1 MAGSP
6 PELQKNAIGMW
17 QIVFFVIAAAAP
29 LTGMLGIIPVDIQL
43 GNGAGVPGAF
53 VIAGVILLIFSVGY
67 AAMSR
72 HVVNAGAFYA
82 YLAQGLS
89 PHFGVGGAFVAVV
102 SYTTMQVGV
111 YALFGFFSTVILNP
125 LLNLH
130 LPWYAYS
137 AVAIALVQFLGMRK
151 LDLSGWVLG
160 LFISLEMGILL
171 ALTLSIVWHG
181 GGPQGFNLRPFAP
194 REVLGG
200 HPGIAIMFAL
210 ASFVGFE
217 ATAIYGEE
225 SRNPTRTVPLAT
237 YAAVSIIMVFFAF
250 TTWAIISSYG
260 VDRVVAAAVADPGN
274 FWFAKSDEYLGRIGT
289 GIMRALLLS
298 SIFACLLAFH
308 NTITRYL
315 YALGREGLLWRFLA
329 GIHPRF
335 KSPYKAS
342 YVQTGCAVVCVL
354 GSVMTG
360 ADPLTVVFSWTSA
373 FATIGIVGLQFLVS
387 AAVMVFFRRNG
398 MDQRVWNT
406 IVAPV
411 MGMVGLGYAL
421 YLLIA
426 NLPALSGSNDG
437 LVRSFPWIMLAV
449 MLVGIGVSL
458 GMSWRGSRMSRRL
471 TEALEEG

>member
-1 MAGSP
+1 MP
-6 PELQKNAIGMW
+6 PLKKSAIGMW

-29 LTGMLGIIPVDIQL
+29 LTGMLGIIPVAIRL

-53 VIAGVILLIFSVGY
+53 VAAGLILLVFSVGY

-82 YLAQGLS
+82 YLAQGLGQC
-89 PHFGVGGAFVAVV
+89 FGVGGAFVAVV

-111 YALFGFFSTVILNP
+111 YALFGFFATVIVNP
-125 LLNLH
+125 LISLTV
-130 LPWYAYS
+130 PWWAYS

-151 LDLSGWVLG
+151 LDLSGFLLG

-171 ALTLSIVWHG
+171 ALSLAIVLHG
-181 GGPQGFNLRPFAP
+181 GGPQGFNLRPFAW
-194 REVLGG
+194 REVVSG

-250 TTWAIISSYG
+250 VTWAIISSYG
-260 VDRVVAAAVADPGN
+260 VDHVVAAAFADPGN
-274 FWFAKSDEYLGRIGT
+274 FWFAKSDAYLGPWGT
-289 GIMRALLLS
+289 GIMRGLLLS

-315 YALGREGLLWRFLA
+315 YALGREGLLWGFLA
-329 GIHPRF
+329 DVHPRF
-335 KSPYKAS
+335 QSPYKAS
-342 YVQTGCAVVCVL
+342 YVQTGCAVVGVAA
-354 GSVMTG
+354 SVMSGT
-360 ADPLTVVFSWTSA
+360 DPLTVVFSWTSA

-387 AAVMVFFRRNG
+387 AAVIVFFRRNG
-398 MDQRVWNT
+398 LDKRVWNT
-406 IVAPV
+406 MVAPGL
-411 MGMVGLGYAL
+411 GMAGLGYAL
-421 YLLIA
+421 YLLIT
-426 NLPALSGSNDG
+426 NLPALSGSDDG
-437 LVRSFPWIMLAV
+437 FVRSFPWIMLAV
-449 MLVGIGVSL
+449 MLLGVGLSLGVARRGVSVPL
-458 GMSWRGSRMSRRL
+458 APVAD
-471 TEALEEG
+471 EA

>member
-1 MAGSP
+1 VAASAP
-6 PELQKNAIGMW
+6 ALKKNAIGMW

-29 LTGMLGIIPVDIQL
+29 LTGMLGIIPVAIRL

-53 VIAGVILLIFSVGY
+53 VAAGLILLVFSVGY

-82 YLAQGLS
+82 YLAQGLGRS
-89 PHFGVGGAFVAVV
+89 FGVGGAFVAVV

-111 YALFGFFSTVILNP
+111 YALFGFFATVILNP
-125 LLNLH
+125 LLSVAV
-130 LPWYAYS
+130 PWYAYS
-137 AVAIALVQFLGMRK
+137 GVAIALVQFLGMRK
-151 LDLSGWVLG
+151 LDLSGFLLG
-160 LFISLEMGILL
+160 LFITLEMGILL
-171 ALTLSIVWHG
+171 ALSVSIVLHG
-181 GGPQGFNLRPFAP
+181 GGPQGFNLRPFAW
-194 REVLGG
+194 REMVSG

-237 YAAVSIIMVFFAF
+237 YAAVSIIMIFFAF
-250 TTWAIISSYG
+250 VTWAIISSYG
-260 VDRVVAAAVADPGN
+260 VDHVVAAAFADPGN
-274 FWFAKSDEYLGRIGT
+274 FWFAKSDAYLGRLGT

-315 YALGREGLLWRFLA
+315 YALGRERLLWGFLA
-329 GIHPRF
+329 HVHPRF
-335 KSPYKAS
+335 QSPYKAS
-342 YVQTGCAVVCVL
+342 YVQTVSAVVGV
-354 GSVMTG
+354 GASVMSG

-387 AAVMVFFRRNG
+387 AAVIVFFWRNG
-398 MDQRVWNT
+398 LDRRVWNT
-406 IVAPV
+406 VVAPV

-426 NLPALSGSNDG
+426 NLPALSGSDDG
-437 LVRSFPWIMLAV
+437 FVRSFPWVMLAV
-449 MLVGIGVSL
+449 MLLGMGVSL
-458 GMSWRGSRMSRRL
+458 GVARRGVSVPL
-471 TEALEEG
+471 APVADEA

>member
-1 MAGSP
+1 
-6 PELQKNAIGMW
+6 MW

-29 LTGMLGIIPVDIQL
+29 LTGMLGIIPVAIRL

-53 VIAGVILLIFSVGY
+53 VVAGVILLIFSVGY

-72 HVVNAGAFYA
+72 QVVNAGAFYA
-82 YLAQGLS
+82 YLARGLGQS
-89 PHFGVGGAFVAVV
+89 FGVGGAFVAIA

-111 YALFGFFSTVILNP
+111 YALFGFFAALIVNP
-125 LLNLH
+125 LVALH
-130 LPWYAYS
+130 LPWFAYS

-151 LDLSGWVLG
+151 LDLNGLVLG
-160 LFISLEMGILL
+160 LFITAEMGILL
-171 ALTLSIVWHG
+171 ALSLSIVLHG
-181 GGPQGFNLRPFAP
+181 GGPEGFNLRPFAP
-194 REVLGG
+194 REVFSG

-225 SRNPTRTVPLAT
+225 SRNPKRTVPLAT

-260 VDRVVAAAVADPGN
+260 VDHVVAAAFADPGN
-274 FWFAKSDEYLGRIGT
+274 FWFAKSDAYLGVIGT

-315 YALGREGLLWRFLA
+315 YALGREGLLWGFLA

-335 KSPYKAS
+335 QSPYKAS
-342 YVQTGCAVVCVL
+342 YAQTGCAVVGVL
-354 GSVMTG
+354 GSVLIG
-360 ADPLTVVFSWTSA
+360 ADPLTVIFSWTSA

-387 AAVMVFFRRNG
+387 AAVIVFFRRNG
-398 MDQRVWNT
+398 LDKRVWNT
-406 IVAPV
+406 MVAPV
-411 MGMVGLGYAL
+411 LGMSGLGYAL
-421 YLLIA
+421 YLLVV
-426 NLPALSGSNDG
+426 NLPALSGSDDG
-437 LVRSFPWIMLAV
+437 FVRSFPWIMLAV
-449 MLVGIGVSL
+449 MMVGVGVSVRR
-458 GMSWRGSRMSRRL
+458 RGARMRGL
-471 TEALEEG
+471 AQLVDEV